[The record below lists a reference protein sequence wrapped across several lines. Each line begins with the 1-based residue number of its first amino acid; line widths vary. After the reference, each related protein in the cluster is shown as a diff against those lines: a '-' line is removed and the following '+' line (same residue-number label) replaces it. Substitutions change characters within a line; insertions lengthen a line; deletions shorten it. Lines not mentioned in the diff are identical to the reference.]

1 MKKAYY
7 YASKTKKF
15 VVVYLEDGSEWFT
28 KKVSGKPDARNI
40 AKEAEAVC
48 WNF

>member
-7 YASKTKKF
+7 YASKASKF

-28 KKVSGKPDARNI
+28 KNVSGKPDARYI

>member
-7 YASKTKKF
+7 YASKNQKF
-15 VVVYLEDGSEWFT
+15 VVVRNEDGTEWF
-28 KKVSGKPDARNI
+28 KKSVSGKPDARCI

>member
-7 YASKTKKF
+7 YASKAKKF
-15 VVVYLEDGSEWFT
+15 VVVLNEDGTEWFR
-28 KKVSGKPDARNI
+28 KNVSGKPDARYI
-40 AKEAEAVC
+40 AKEAEATC